1 MDDRARL
8 SRSIY
13 LSVIGYLAFQ
23 ILLFLGFTRVYRLS
37 FGYVK
42 LFLFT
47 SFVFHLAILVFLL
60 AFRKEFALV
69 DGGKKLTRVNLAN
82 EITLARMS
90 TLPTLLILI
99 VASKEYKLQT
109 PLLVLVALVFVT
121 DFADGWVSRASRQV
135 TFIGRMLDS
144 ISDYSLLIVLS
155 IVFYYYQLIPGWFFW
170 LVVFRLFFQG
180 TAMAVLLV
188 FKRRINTQSTFMGKA
203 AIAATMVLYT
213 AEVLKTAANLSL
225 PLVLKIAEYIA
236 GAVVFA
242 SIFEK
247 AAMFVGQ
254 LRRSPGEIPA
264 GTPSTPLGKDAPQ
277 PREPVET
284 KDE

>member
-13 LSVIGYLAFQ
+13 VSVGGFLSFQ
-23 ILLFLGFTRVYRLS
+23 VVLFLCFTRAFRLS
-37 FGYVK
+37 FGYVR

-47 SFVFHLAILVFLL
+47 SVVFHLAVLVFLL
-60 AFRKEFALV
+60 AFRKEFSLV
-69 DGGKKLTRVNLAN
+69 DGGKSLVRVNLAN

-99 VASKEYKLQT
+99 VASKEYRIQT
-109 PLLVLVALVFVT
+109 PLLVLVALVFLT

-180 TAMAVLLV
+180 TAMAALLV
-188 FKRRINTQSTFMGKA
+188 TKRSINTQSTFMGKA

-213 AEVLKTAANLSL
+213 AEVLKAAVRWNRVWVWSIL
-225 PLVLKIAEYIA
+225 EYAA
-236 GAVVFA
+236 GAVVFL

-247 AAMFVGQ
+247 AAMF
-254 LRRSPGEIPA
+254 LRQMKTRASADSPVLDNPPA
-264 GTPSTPLGKDAPQ
+264 D
-277 PREPVET
+277 ET
-284 KDE
+284 